1 MSIPKRI
8 IFYHHCFAIPA
19 EVCWTPEREPE
30 EIVLR
35 QTLAL
40 DLPKEIRLTVGEKRN
55 VEYPDV
61 FVIHM
66 DTLRSI
72 VGAIRDLG
80 VWVFVRAYKKTE
92 Q

>member
-19 EVCWTPEREPE
+19 EVCWTPEQEPK
-30 EIVLR
+30 EILLR
-35 QTLAL
+35 QAMAL
-40 DLPKEIRLTVGEKRN
+40 DLPKEIRLTVGEKRD
-55 VEYPDV
+55 VGYPDIFLV
-61 FVIHM
+61 HL

-80 VWVFVRAYKKTE
+80 IRVFVRAYKKAD